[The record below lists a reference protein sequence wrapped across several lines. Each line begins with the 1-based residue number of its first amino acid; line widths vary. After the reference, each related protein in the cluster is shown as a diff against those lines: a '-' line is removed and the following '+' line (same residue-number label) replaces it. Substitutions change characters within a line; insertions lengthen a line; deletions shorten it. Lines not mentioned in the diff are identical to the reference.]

1 MERLRNYVLPVAIV
15 LGVLLHNWCGYA
27 SFLTPYLIYV
37 ILLLAFCPVDIRK
50 LRPEPIHFWLIVYQ
64 VVASGAIYL
73 LLRTFGADE
82 IIAEG
87 LLVGVLCPVAAS
99 SVVIACILG
108 ANRATMT
115 SFSIISN
122 LATVIVAPIYFSFI
136 GNQQSMPFFES
147 FWLILQHV
155 FSALGLPL
163 LTALVLQMWFPKLNE
178 GICKF
183 KSWSFYVWAVLFT
196 ITFGQTVHFI
206 TLEGRSHVSSMIW
219 LAVASV
225 IGVVVQFGTGRL
237 IGKKYNVPIA
247 GQQMMGQKNT
257 ALGIWMSNLYLHPLA
272 AVYLALYSVT
282 QNLFNTLQMWIAGK
296 KGVKET

>member
-1 MERLRNYVLPVAIV
+1 MDKLRNYVLPVAIV
-15 LGVLLHNWCGYA
+15 LGILLHNWCRYVT
-27 SFLTPYLIYV
+27 FLTPYMIYV
-37 ILLLAFCPVDIRK
+37 ILLLAFCAVDIRK
-50 LRPEPIHFWLIVYQ
+50 LRPKPIHLWLTLYQ
-64 VVASGAIYL
+64 VAASGGIYI
-73 LLRTFGADE
+73 LLRSLGADE

-87 LLVGVLCPVAAS
+87 LLVGILCPVAAS

-108 ANRATMT
+108 ADRATMT
-115 SFSIISN
+115 AFSIVSN

-136 GNQQSMPFFES
+136 GNQQSMPFLES

-163 LTALVLQMWFPKLNE
+163 ITALLLQMWWPKANDYL
-178 GICKF
+178 CRF

-206 TLEGRSHVSSMIW
+206 ILEGQNHIESMIW
-219 LAVASV
+219 LAAASL
-225 IGVVVQFGTGRL
+225 IGAVLQFGTGRL
-237 IGKKYNVPIA
+237 IGKRYGDPIA
-247 GQQMMGQKNT
+247 GQQLMGQKNT

-282 QNLFNTLQMWIAGK
+282 QNLFNTLQMWMAGR